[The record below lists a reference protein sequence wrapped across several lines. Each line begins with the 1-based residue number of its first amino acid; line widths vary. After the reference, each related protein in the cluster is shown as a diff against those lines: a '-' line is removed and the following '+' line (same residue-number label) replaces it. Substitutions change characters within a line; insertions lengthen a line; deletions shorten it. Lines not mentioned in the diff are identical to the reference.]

1 VRLICEGVAPIK
13 SKMGE
18 AGMVSS
24 FGLTRP
30 AAVSFCWLIKL
41 LAKNKH
47 NNKQP
52 EYFLIK

>member
-1 VRLICEGVAPIK
+1 LICEGVAPIK